1 MPFYGLALSS
11 LVLQVFSGSQQK
23 SVRNIAMLQAMYNVI
38 DRRRRP
44 LRHHHYMVFSEAQMA
59 YARVPGAPMAA
70 VRPYLRY
77 LCDRNELGSATPESS
92 DIPSP
97 DTGLWESDPDLLTAR
112 ELKMRHPDFSV
123 FAVVQSPHGRIAW
136 CYDNL
141 ILGSTALPAFF
152 EENGFSKDMT
162 RTDFID
168 RAVQIDDLRAD
179 NLLRSQESILCHK
192 GKLVP
197 DLVLDLDNL
206 AADWGK
212 LQSLVKRQSGRDLG
226 TGPDATPP
234 ITTNTHRAV
243 TDRHAADLL
252 QRRYRRDYALFFGKP
267 GPRRLQELSRPRNP
281 VLEPQI
287 PAKDGATSFSPTK
300 S

>member
-1 MPFYGLALSS
+1 
-11 LVLQVFSGSQQK
+11 
-23 SVRNIAMLQAMYNVI
+23 MLQAMYNVI

-44 LRHHHYMVFSEAQMA
+44 LRHHHYMVFADAQMA

-70 VRPYLRY
+70 IRPYLRY
-77 LCDRNELGSATPESS
+77 LCDRNTLGSTTSEQN

-97 DTGLWESDPDLLTAR
+97 GTGLWDSDPDLLTAR
-112 ELKMRHPDFSV
+112 ELKMRHPDFAV
-123 FAVVQSPHGRIAW
+123 FTVVQSPHGRIAW

-141 ILGSTALPAFF
+141 IQGDAPLPAFF

-162 RTDFID
+162 RIDFIE
-168 RAVQIDDLRAD
+168 RVVQIDDLRAD
-179 NLLRSQESILCHK
+179 NLLRSQESILCRK

-212 LQSLVKRQSGRDLG
+212 LRSLVKRQSGRDLG
-226 TGPDATPP
+226 TGPDAAVP
-234 ITTNTHRAV
+234 ITSNTHRAV
-243 TDRHAADLL
+243 TDIHAADLL
-252 QRRYRRDYALFFGKP
+252 QRRYRRDYALFFGQP
-267 GPRRLQELSRPRNP
+267 GPRRAQEPPRQRTP
-281 VLEPQI
+281 VLGTQMPT
-287 PAKDGATSFSPTK
+287 KDGSTSFSPTK

>member
-1 MPFYGLALSS
+1 
-11 LVLQVFSGSQQK
+11 
-23 SVRNIAMLQAMYNVI
+23 MLQAMYNVI

-44 LRHHHYMVFSEAQMA
+44 LRHHHYMVFAEAQMA

-77 LCDRNELGSATPESS
+77 LCDRNTLNSATPDSS
-92 DIPSP
+92 NISSP
-97 DTGLWESDPDLLTAR
+97 DTALWDRDPDLLTAR
-112 ELKMRHPDFSV
+112 ELKMRHPDFAV
-123 FAVVQSPHGRIAW
+123 FAVVQSPQGRIAW

-141 ILGSTALPAFF
+141 IQCSAPLPAFF

-162 RTDFID
+162 RTDFIE
-168 RAVQIDDLRAD
+168 RAVQVDDLRAD

-206 AADWGK
+206 TADWGK
-212 LQSLVKRQSGRDLG
+212 LRSLVKRQSGRDLG
-226 TGPDATPP
+226 TGPAATAP

-243 TDRHAADLL
+243 TDTHAAALL
-252 QRRYRRDYALFFGKP
+252 QRRYRRDYALFFGQP
-267 GPRRLQELSRPRNP
+267 GPRRMQELPRQRTS
-281 VLEPQI
+281 VLEPQL
-287 PAKDGATSFSPTK
+287 PAKDGSTSFSPTK
-300 S
+300 P